1 MLYNE
6 ESMNKII
13 IVYYLSM
20 AFPVTT
26 IVTMWLYKSLWVSLT
41 ISTVHGDINP
51 RYVFDASHS
60 LFLMRLKNLT

>member
-1 MLYNE
+1 MLCVIAIHMIPLLYNLYKVIKSLISMLYNE

-26 IVTMWLYKSLWVSLT
+26 IVTM
-41 ISTVHGDINP
+41 
-51 RYVFDASHS
+51 
-60 LFLMRLKNLT
+60 